1 MVHSLQHDF
10 GDSEGRLGDSVLIW
24 SVEKAGPLAPD
35 SRGRRIER
43 IPTVGLGQ
51 RCRFGW
57 LQSSK
62 PLCAPIHPS
71 SQPPA
76 QGEALLNR
84 DPVFTALTEQLEKRL
99 QKFKDEER
107 DMSREEIPS
116 MGLTGL
122 GMSLSSPFFLLLSF
136 LGCKGNAL
144 CGCGHL
150 GLSQERGPPPLSA
163 RLSFGFCLKPP
174 KRYPQRKTHL
184 ISIVPPSG
192 FCQESD
198 CRTLSWDSPELS
210 PGDDAALVQLTLRQ
224 KASIGHRRT
233 RARAARARKLM
244 VWGERPP
251 NIGGLVFFP
260 MPFAALRPDMNGV
273 DPPMKPWL
281 CHKKCPFSKD
291 DFGVHL
297 LESPRCLSR
306 LSFATRLFVLS
317 GLMRV
322 PLDSA
327 ASFIPPVELAS
338 FKQAQQVS

>member
-24 SVEKAGPLAPD
+24 SVEKAGPLVPD

-150 GLSQERGPPPLSA
+150 GLSQERGTPPHFQL
-163 RLSFGFCLKPP
+163 GFLWFLFETTKKVPSKKDPPHLHRSP
-174 KRYPQRKTHL
+174 KR
-184 ISIVPPSG
+184 I
-192 FCQESD
+192 
-198 CRTLSWDSPELS
+198 LS
-210 PGDDAALVQLTLRQ
+210 
-224 KASIGHRRT
+224 
-233 RARAARARKLM
+233 
-244 VWGERPP
+244 GERLP
-251 NIGGLVFFP
+251 NFELGLPRAVAWGRRGAGAADSEAKGLHWAQANPGACGASAQADGLGGAPIKHWRLGFLP
-260 MPFAALRPDMNGV
+260 YALRSP
-273 DPPMKPWL
+273 
-281 CHKKCPFSKD
+281 
-291 DFGVHL
+291 
-297 LESPRCLSR
+297 SPRYEWCRSPNETLALPQEMPLFKRR
-306 LSFATRLFVLS
+306 LWC
-317 GLMRV
+317 
-322 PLDSA
+322 PLVGVASLLVA
-327 ASFIPPVELAS
+327 A
-338 FKQAQQVS
+338 